1 MDEKSVRSIQTLVSR
16 SGEVAGDAMQPS
28 TLGIANQLDQASRCP
43 ICEGTGWKSISLG
56 KDRRVTRCEC
66 ALHART
72 AVLLSKANIPA
83 RHAACELGN
92 YKITGKQAGAASA
105 KDAALR
111 FVEQY
116 PVDKTGLLLFGG
128 VGRGK
133 THLAVGIIK
142 ELIMRYDINCLF
154 CGYGEL
160 LKKVQNS
167 YNPTVEITELEVLR
181 PVFDAEVL
189 VLDDLG
195 STQTTGW
202 VWDTV
207 SMILNARYSENRTT
221 VITTNFPDAPP
232 RRWQTNQDSRSR
244 ESAMVANSERTLGDQ
259 ITERMR
265 SRLHEMCR
273 VINIDV
279 TVPDYRTKPRASA

>member
-1 MDEKSVRSIQTLVSR
+1 
-16 SGEVAGDAMQPS
+16 MQPS
-28 TLGIANQLDQASRCP
+28 TPAIANQLDLASRCP

-66 ALHART
+66 ALRART
-72 AVLLSKANIPA
+72 ATLLSKANIPA

-92 YKITGKQAGAASA
+92 YKITGKQEGAASA
-105 KDAALR
+105 KDATLR

-116 PVDKTGLLLFGG
+116 PIDKTGLLLFGG

-142 ELIMRYDINCLF
+142 ELITRYDINCLF

-181 PVFDAEVL
+181 PVFEAEVL

-232 RRWQTNQDSRSR
+232 RRWQTSQDSRSR

>member
-1 MDEKSVRSIQTLVSR
+1 
-16 SGEVAGDAMQPS
+16 
-28 TLGIANQLDQASRCP
+28 
-43 ICEGTGWKSISLG
+43 
-56 KDRRVTRCEC
+56 VTRCEC
-66 ALHART
+66 VLRART
-72 AVLLSKANIPA
+72 AALLGKANIPA
-83 RHAACELGN
+83 RHAACELSN
-92 YKITGKQAGAASA
+92 YRTTGKQEAAASA

-116 PVDKTGLLLFGG
+116 PIDKTGLLLFGG

-142 ELIMRYDINCLF
+142 QLIARYDVNCLF

-181 PVFDAEVL
+181 PVFEAEVL

-195 STQTTGW
+195 ATQTTGW

-221 VITTNFPDAPP
+221 IITTNFPDAPP
-232 RRWQTNQDSRSR
+232 RRWQASLDSRSR
-244 ESAMVANSERTLGDQ
+244 EAAMLANSERTLGEQ

-273 VINIDV
+273 IVNIDV
-279 TVPDYRTKPRASA
+279 SVPDYRTKLRAPSA

>member
-1 MDEKSVRSIQTLVSR
+1 
-16 SGEVAGDAMQPS
+16 MQ
-28 TLGIANQLDQASRCP
+28 
-43 ICEGTGWKSISLG
+43 E
-56 KDRRVTRCEC
+56 E
-66 ALHART
+66 
-72 AVLLSKANIPA
+72 
-83 RHAACELGN
+83 
-92 YKITGKQAGAASA
+92 AASA
-105 KDAALR
+105 KIAALR

-116 PVDKTGLLLFGG
+116 PIDKTGLLLFGG

-142 ELIMRYDINCLF
+142 ELIARKGIGCLF

-160 LKKVQNS
+160 LKQIQNS
-167 YNPTVEITELEVLR
+167 YNPSVEVTELEVLR
-181 PVFDAEVL
+181 PVFEAEVL

-207 SMILNARYSENRTT
+207 SMILNTRYNENRTT
-221 VITTNFPDAPP
+221 IITTNFPDGPP
-232 RRWQTNQDSRSR
+232 GGRRGDLDSRSP
-244 ESAMVANSERTLGDQ
+244 EAAKQANSERTLGDQ

-273 VINIDV
+273 IINISVD
-279 TVPDYRTKPRASA
+279 VPDYRRKVRAPSA

>member
-1 MDEKSVRSIQTLVSR
+1 V
-16 SGEVAGDAMQPS
+16 
-28 TLGIANQLDQASRCP
+28 
-43 ICEGTGWKSISLG
+43 
-56 KDRRVTRCEC
+56 
-66 ALHART
+66 
-72 AVLLSKANIPA
+72 
-83 RHAACELGN
+83 ACELGN
-92 YKITGKQAGAASA
+92 YKITGKQEGAASA

-116 PVDKTGLLLFGG
+116 PIDKTGLLLFGG

-142 ELIMRYDINCLF
+142 ELIARYDINCLF

-181 PVFDAEVL
+181 PVFEAEVL

-232 RRWQTNQDSRSR
+232 RRWQTSQDSRSR